1 MFFPEDHEFLFFCL
15 FFVDP
20 GMGPAG
26 AVALFQL
33 ISDSIREKNGDFH
46 SRSVLVFFTTQ
57 NCGINNCESFI
68 IYIKISQ
75 LKDRYIYICV
85 LFVQWEGSKWYFH
98 LLLKTVLVHT

>member
-1 MFFPEDHEFLFFCL
+1 
-15 FFVDP
+15 
-20 GMGPAG
+20 MGPAG

-75 LKDRYIYICV
+75 LKDIYIYVCIICPMGR
-85 LFVQWEGSKWYFH
+85 FKMAYFL